1 MTVAILSVALAAPAK
16 PKPFSVGEFFEGSWV
31 ISEQVMDLATGDLL
45 KEGELMQY
53 NVTKTND
60 NEYDIFPLEKNS
72 YERKQD
78 AEQIVMLTSS
88 PLNCELQKFD
98 TEKDEFISIGEI
110 QFVAMMPHDS
120 FMSSGMNPMN
130 EHEEYEITTLGPN
143 HFTIKFIS
151 RSESKAVV
159 YAATRVI
166 IPPPLTF
173 MEKYGMSLLMAAL
186 ILVQVCLGRFDYV

>member
-1 MTVAILSVALAAPAK
+1 MWSRIFLTVAILSVALAAPAK

-110 QFVAMMPHDS
+110 PFVAMMPHDS
-120 FMSSGMNPMN
+120 FVGL
-130 EHEEYEITTLGPN
+130 EC
-143 HFTIKFIS
+143 
-151 RSESKAVV
+151 R
-159 YAATRVI
+159 
-166 IPPPLTF
+166 
-173 MEKYGMSLLMAAL
+173 LLYR
-186 ILVQVCLGRFDYV
+186 CLLE